1 MYQVLN
7 CLVTEHDLRLV
18 VLGGIICWLSS
29 AVAIS
34 LFHRARASHGRT
46 RAIWVGLDAAVGGC
60 GIWATHFVAMLAYDP
75 GTGAGYNIPVTLMS
89 LIFAVSIAAIGLS
102 IALLNERRSTIAL
115 GGAVVG
121 AGVAAMHYTGMMAL
135 ELPARIVWSPGIV
148 LASVLFGGM
157 FAALALVVAA
167 RRDDRNHTLAAT
179 GLLTIAI
186 VSHHFTAMGAVT
198 LVPDPTL
205 ATDGLSIS
213 PAALSFLTAVAA
225 FAILGISFVA
235 ALLDRRSSSEMH
247 QQKLLLDSAI
257 GNMSQGLCMFDA
269 DGRIMLFNER
279 YSEMMDRTDMP
290 LQGRLLV
297 DVLQD
302 QKSIGKWD
310 GDPDEFFAKVVA
322 AAKAGESLTRVVTRN
337 GRSIRVVDQPKK
349 GGGWVATFEDIT
361 EWQAAQEQITHM
373 ARHDALT
380 NLPNRTLFREQLE
393 KALRLVKRSDQ
404 LAVFCLDLDHF
415 KEINDSLGHPV
426 GDALLK
432 EVARRLGEC
441 VTEHDTVARLGG
453 DEFAV
458 VQFCSDC
465 DPSAVALLAS
475 HIVEKIGEPYDI
487 GGHQLVVGVSIGI
500 SLAPED
506 GKNPDELL
514 KKADLALYRA
524 KADGRGTYRFF
535 ESGMDARAQ
544 ARRILELDLRA
555 ALQRDEFEVYYQ
567 PIRDVASDSVVAFE
581 ALVRW
586 NHSLRGMIAPAN
598 FIPLAEETGLIIPL
612 GDWVLRR
619 ACVDAAGWSE
629 DITVA
634 VNLSPAQFK
643 NPNLVVSVKSALQAS
658 GLAAHRL
665 ELEITESVLLQNSE
679 ATLAVLHELRSFGV
693 RISLDDFGTG
703 YSSLSYLRS
712 FPFDKIKI
720 DRSFV
725 SELATR
731 DDSMAIVRAVTGLGK
746 SLGIV
751 TTAEGVETEAQFDL
765 LRREG
770 CTQAQGY
777 LFSKPRPAADVQA
790 MLSRPRARIVA

>member
-18 VLGGIICWLSS
+18 VLGGVICALSS

-34 LFHRARASHGRT
+34 LFHRARASQGRT
-46 RAIWVGLDAAVGGC
+46 RVIWVCLDAAVGGC

-75 GTGAGYNIPVTLMS
+75 GTGAAYNIPVTLMS
-89 LIFAVSIAAIGLS
+89 LVFAVTIVAVGLS
-102 IALLNERRSTIAL
+102 IALLNDRRSTVAF

-135 ELPARIVWSPGIV
+135 VLPARIVWSPGIV
-148 LASVLFGGM
+148 LASVLFGSL

-167 RRDDRNHTLAAT
+167 HRDDRRHGLIAT
-179 GLLTIAI
+179 GLLTVAI
-186 VSHHFTAMGAVT
+186 VSHHFTAMGAVM

-205 ATDGLSIS
+205 VSTELTIS
-213 PAALSFLTAVAA
+213 PGVLSFLTALAA
-225 FAILGISFVA
+225 FSILGISFIA
-235 ALLDRRSSSEMH
+235 AMLDRRSSGELH
-247 QQKLLLDSAI
+247 RQKVLLDTAI

-269 DGRIMLFNER
+269 EGRILLFNER
-279 YSEMMDRTDMP
+279 YSEMMDRTDVP
-290 LQGRLLV
+290 LQGRPLI
-297 DVLQD
+297 DVLHD

-310 GDPDEFFAKVVA
+310 GDPDEFFNMVVA

-337 GRSIRVVDQPKK
+337 GRSIRVVDQPKR

-361 EWQAAQEQITHM
+361 EWQLAQEQITHM

-453 DEFAV
+453 DEFAI

-465 DPSAVALLAS
+465 DPSAVASLAS
-475 HIVEKIGEPYDI
+475 HIVEKISAPYEI
-487 GGHQLVVGVSIGI
+487 AGQQLVIGVSIGI

-524 KADGRGTYRFF
+524 KEDGRGTYRFF
-535 ESGMDARAQ
+535 ETGMDARAQ
-544 ARRILELDLRA
+544 ARRLLELDLRA
-555 ALQRDEFEVYYQ
+555 ALKRGEFEVYYQ
-567 PIRDVASDSVVAFE
+567 PIRDVAKDVVVAFE

-586 NHSLRGMIAPAN
+586 NHSLRGMISPVN

-612 GDWVLRR
+612 GDWVLRQ
-619 ACVDAAGWSE
+619 ACVDAAGWSQ
-629 DITVA
+629 DVCVA

-643 NPNLVVSVKSALQAS
+643 N
-658 GLAAHRL
+658 
-665 ELEITESVLLQNSE
+665 
-679 ATLAVLHELRSFGV
+679 
-693 RISLDDFGTG
+693 
-703 YSSLSYLRS
+703 
-712 FPFDKIKI
+712 
-720 DRSFV
+720 
-725 SELATR
+725 
-731 DDSMAIVRAVTGLGK
+731 
-746 SLGIV
+746 
-751 TTAEGVETEAQFDL
+751 
-765 LRREG
+765 
-770 CTQAQGY
+770 
-777 LFSKPRPAADVQA
+777 
-790 MLSRPRARIVA
+790 